1 MPNAE
6 KLVRERLPD
15 MAERRLVRLAAH
27 EYPIVPQR
35 IGYLRSKL
43 GVALG
48 NLDQLGLE
56 GENIVD
62 VLGDRAYGVLKVF
75 VPGLMP
81 EWEFMGFATQEAMD
95 GNDYDE
101 QYDKSPSLKEI
112 KTAFLAAAEV
122 NEIDLLKHLGKLIGP
137 EVIRGYVAGVLVDNL
152 ESRRQTSDSPSS
164 SAPSTEPTPSMTSGT
179 TLPTSNDQQGSPSLA
194 S

>member
-1 MPNAE
+1 MPNDK
-6 KLVRERLPD
+6 KLVREGVPD
-15 MAERRLVRLAAH
+15 MDEGRLVRLGAY

-137 EVIRGYVAGVLVDNL
+137 EVIRGYIAGVLVDNL
-152 ESRRQTSDSPSS
+152 DTRRKTTSDSASS
-164 SAPSTEPTPSMTSGT
+164 SAPTTPTPSTMSGT
-179 TLPTSNDQQGSPSLA
+179 TLPTSDGLAASPSLD